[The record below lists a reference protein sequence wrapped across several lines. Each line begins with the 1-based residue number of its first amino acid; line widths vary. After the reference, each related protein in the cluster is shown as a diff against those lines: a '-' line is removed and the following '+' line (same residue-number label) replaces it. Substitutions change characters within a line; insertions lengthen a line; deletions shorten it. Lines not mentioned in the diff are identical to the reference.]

1 MAVVNPGDICKMN
14 IMTGSRT
21 KWSLI
26 VLLTMLL
33 CWFGPELRAQT
44 KITLEEGPKI
54 SDLMSRFTELNK
66 AKGTV
71 PGWRIQILA
80 TTDFQKLENSRAT
93 FRYRYPNIPVDWQD
107 SKPFYQ
113 LRAGAFATKLEALRI
128 KHILSQD
135 YAGLYLVRDDI
146 NVSELVNAY

>member
-1 MAVVNPGDICKMN
+1 MLSFQAFSKIK
-14 IMTGSRT
+14 IMTGSQKMFAVIICCLVLCSGASSAMAQENT
-21 KWSLI
+21 TI
-26 VLLTMLL
+26 V
-33 CWFGPELRAQT
+33 
-44 KITLEEGPKI
+44 EGPKI
-54 SDLMSRFTELNK
+54 AELMNRFTELNK
-66 AKGTV
+66 AKGAIS
-71 PGWRIQILA
+71 GWRIQIMA
-80 TTDFQKLENSRAT
+80 TTDFQKLESSRAT

-146 NVSELVNAY
+146 RPSELVNAY

>member
-1 MAVVNPGDICKMN
+1 
-14 IMTGSRT
+14 MTGSQKR
-21 KWSLI
+21 LGLFI
-26 VLLTMLL
+26 CFLFLLGAATI
-33 CWFGPELRAQT
+33 GHAQD
-44 KITLEEGPKI
+44 KINTVEGPKI
-54 SDLMSRFTELNK
+54 SELMNRFTELNK
-66 AKGTV
+66 AKGTIS
-71 PGWRIQILA
+71 GWRIQIMA
-80 TTDFQKLENSRAT
+80 TTNFQKMESSRAT

-146 NVSELVNAY
+146 RPSELVNAY

>member
-1 MAVVNPGDICKMN
+1 MI
-14 IMTGSRT
+14 GSQ
-21 KWSLI
+21 KKLGLLI
-26 VLLTMLL
+26 GLLLVLGVATQS
-33 CWFGPELRAQT
+33 FAQNS
-44 KITLEEGPKI
+44 ISVIEGPKI
-54 SDLMSRFTELNK
+54 SELMNRFAELNK

-71 PGWRIQILA
+71 SGWRIQIMA
-80 TTDFQKLENSRAT
+80 TTDFQKMESARAT
-93 FRYRYPNIPVDWQD
+93 FRYRYPNIPIDWQD

-146 NVSELVNAY
+146 RPSELVSAY